1 MNALTLML
9 LSALALAPVTRAQQ
23 APSAGRDSSNNSD
36 TAPVTPAYTP
46 PTHAE
51 RFQTYIRHTYGIASF
66 LEAGVRAG
74 IDQGLD
80 RPGEWQEGALGY
92 AERYGSAM
100 GLIAVR
106 GTTNYALGE
115 LFREDL
121 RHEACRAPCST
132 SRFKLALED
141 TFTARKGSD
150 GHRAFSFARLIGP
163 ISGTLVAGTWRPDGI
178 GRRADTVKGIGLTY
192 GLVFMRNLVRDLARP

>member
-1 MNALTLML
+1 MRGLTLL
-9 LSALALAPVTRAQQ
+9 LCGVFILSPFTRAQH
-23 APSAGRDSSNNSD
+23 ASPDGPDNTSNSV
-36 TAPVTPAYTP
+36 TAPVVSNYTP

-51 RFQTYIRHTYGIASF
+51 RFRTYLKHTYGIASF

-80 RPGEWQEGALGY
+80 RPSEWQEGALGY

-100 GLIAVR
+100 GMIVVR

-121 RHEACRAPCST
+121 RREPCQSPCST
-132 SRFKLALED
+132 SKFKLAFED

-150 GHRAFSFARLIGP
+150 GHRALSIARLIGP
-163 ISGTLVAGTWRPDGI
+163 ISATLVAGTWRPDGI

-192 GLVFMRNLVRDLARP
+192 TLVYIRNLVRDLARP